1 MTFDQFGIH
10 IGSLLYIRYYGI
22 ILVSGAFLGAYLAS
36 LEARRRGQNPDYVWD
51 AVVWAL
57 IGGIIGARLW
67 HILTPPPSMVAQG
80 QTTAWYLS
88 HPLDAIAVWRG
99 GLGIPGGV
107 AGGVLALWVYCRKSR
122 LDFRQ
127 WLDIATPA
135 VPLAQAIGRWGNF
148 VNRELYGRPTD
159 LPWAIHIEPAYRV
172 PGFEQFETFHP
183 TFLYESI
190 WNLGVCIALL
200 WIARRFVGRL
210 RTGDLFLAY
219 LILYPVGRFLV
230 EFIRLDSAEIG
241 TLNANQNIVLIVAVV
256 SAAGLLLRHRRKPAV
271 SAEAVSG

>member
-10 IGSLLYIRYYGI
+10 IGSLLYLRYYGLL
-22 ILVSGAFLGAYLAS
+22 LVGGAFLAAYVAS
-36 LEARRRGQNPDYVWD
+36 LEARRRGQNPDHVWD
-51 AVVWAL
+51 GLIWAL
-57 IGGIIGARLW
+57 VGGIVGARIW

-80 QTTAWYLS
+80 ITTAFYLS

-107 AGGVLALWVYCRKSR
+107 AGGVAALWLFTRQNR

-127 WLDIATPA
+127 WLDIAAPG
-135 VPLAQAIGRWGNF
+135 VPLAQAVGRWGNY

-159 LPWAIHIEPAYRV
+159 LPWAIPIEPAYRL
-172 PGFEQFETFHP
+172 PGFENFETFHP

-190 WNLGVCIALL
+190 WNLGACLALL
-200 WIARRFVGRL
+200 WIARRYADRL
-210 RTGDLFLAY
+210 KSGEVFLLY
-219 LILYPVGRFLV
+219 LIIYPVGRFLV

-241 TLNANQNIVLIVAVV
+241 SLNANQNVMLIVALA
-256 SAAGLLLRHRRKPAV
+256 SAAALWLNRRRKPRA
-271 SAEAVSG
+271 AADAPAG